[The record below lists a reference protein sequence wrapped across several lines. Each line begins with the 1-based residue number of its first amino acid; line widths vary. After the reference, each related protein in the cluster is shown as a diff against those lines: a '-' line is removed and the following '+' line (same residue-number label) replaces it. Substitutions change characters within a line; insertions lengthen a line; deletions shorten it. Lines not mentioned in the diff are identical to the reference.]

1 MEFGTTQPP
10 LNDFELVEAYGRG
23 EAPGEEI
30 MTRLLDRVGLSD
42 RAQEILY
49 KEDGSKLTGPEGQD
63 LRAVDYLVVARQHG
77 HAEQSILNFVRL
89 DESHP
94 KYDSFKQI
102 LTGSILSHLPPKKP
116 GEA

>member
-30 MTRLLDRVGLSD
+30 MARLLDRVGLSD
-42 RAQEILY
+42 KAQEILY
-49 KEDGSKLTGPEGQD
+49 KDDGSKLTGPEGQE
-63 LRAVDYLVVARQHG
+63 LRALDYLVVARQHG
-77 HAEQSILNFVRL
+77 YAEQSILNFVRL

-94 KYDSFKQI
+94 KYEVFKNI
-102 LTGSILSHLPPKKP
+102 LLSSIVGHLSRQKT
-116 GEA
+116 